1 MNHRM
6 QRSSWTAEALAGLL
20 VLAAVACVEKAPA
33 GPTPP
38 TPPPPLTGA
47 YTLTVEASAVCKLP
61 IPRFQWEVEATS
73 SGTAS
78 AAGDTMVIRA
88 TLPAGDDTVDL
99 SLSTNITSVASGSL
113 DASSAPSG
121 DEGARV
127 SLGGPSRGTIT
138 TGPAGRGQIV
148 DGTYNG
154 EIALAPPDDRDIR
167 SAGSCTAADHKWTL
181 VPRQAQAPP

>member
-1 MNHRM
+1 M
-6 QRSSWTAEALAGLL
+6 QRSSWAAEALAGMVALG
-20 VLAAVACVEKAPA
+20 AVACVEKAPA

-38 TPPPPLTGA
+38 PPLVGA
-47 YTLTVEASAVCKLP
+47 YTLTVEASSVCKLRVS
-61 IPRFQWEVEATS
+61 RFVWEVEATS

-78 AAGDTMVIRA
+78 AAGETMVIRA

-99 SLSTNITSVASGSL
+99 SLSTNITSLVSGTL
-113 DASSAPSG
+113 EARSAAFG
-121 DEGARV
+121 DEDVRI
-127 SLGGPSRGTIT
+127 SLGGASRGTIA

-154 EIALAPPDDRDIR
+154 EIALARPDDPDLR

-181 VPRQAQAPP
+181 VPR